1 MPWRNRIA
9 HSRYQMTDSQSIR
22 PITLALPEGTAKAI
36 EQAIAQLNAIKPQL
50 DAVISKGVFTYIK
63 ALEAFKPTI
72 ESAIRIVQS
81 PGFQAALQAVVQNAA
96 LLKLAMSPESIQL
109 ELPSKDEAA
118 EMEAS
123 LDDPKVLAE
132 ANGIVAEWSK
142 QDSLEDPLARGKHH
156 RCSYWIAVIVLG
168 LIGVVIKNAAL
179 DCVSYPVEKTLE
191 QLFPVPDPQQ
201 SQLARQLESQG
212 KMLEEVRE
220 GQARLER
227 QVANLQNRLPV
238 DGNRGSLATPN
249 SDEEP
254 SPGSRS
260 RRKRP
265 K

>member
-1 MPWRNRIA
+1 M
-9 HSRYQMTDSQSIR
+9 HSI
-22 PITLALPEGTAKAI
+22 PLALPEGAAKAI
-36 EQAIAQLNAIKPQL
+36 EQAIAQFAAIKPQL
-50 DAVISKGVFTYIK
+50 DAVISKSVFTYIK
-63 ALEAFKPTI
+63 ALEACKPAI
-72 ESAIRIVQS
+72 EASIRIMQS
-81 PGFQAALQAVVQNAA
+81 PAFQSTLQAVMQNAA
-96 LLKLAMSPESIQL
+96 LLKLAMSPESIQRLLNSL

-132 ANGIVAEWSK
+132 ANGIVAGGSK
-142 QDSLEDPLARGKHH
+142 QDSLETLPAKGKQ
-156 RCSYWIAVIVLG
+156 RKRACGLAVIVLA
-168 LIGVVIKNAAL
+168 LIGVVVKNAAL

-220 GQARLER
+220 GQARLEQ